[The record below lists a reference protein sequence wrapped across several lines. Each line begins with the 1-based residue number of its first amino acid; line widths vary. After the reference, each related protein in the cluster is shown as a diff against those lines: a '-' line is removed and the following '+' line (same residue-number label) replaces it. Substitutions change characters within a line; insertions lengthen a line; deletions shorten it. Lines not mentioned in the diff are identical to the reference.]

1 MSVKNKPQDEV
12 GCPIW
17 MVSFGDAISLM
28 VTFFIMLLAF
38 SETDE
43 AKLSEMIGAMKGG
56 FRVTSAA
63 MDKLAGTG
71 QVGSQMKK
79 EMSAGSG
86 AALSPG
92 GEVSKITPQELQM
105 MKQFAMN
112 TVGAFDK
119 GYFIRLLDEGLTII
133 IYAESLFVDGTAEF
147 LPGREAVFGAIADVA
162 GPLRNE
168 IRIVGVLP
176 ENARVKSK
184 NTRTPWGLASERALA
199 VRNKLS
205 EIPLFKA
212 DRFGVGARAEKAGEQ
227 LATRSRDLPTERV
240 EIILVGFRDKT
251 MEEEIPAEE
260 VVVSDRWK

>member
-1 MSVKNKPQDEV
+1 M

-38 SETDE
+38 SETDD
-43 AKLSEMIGAMKGG
+43 AKLSEVMGAMKGG
-56 FRVTSAA
+56 FKVTAA
-63 MDKLAGTG
+63 SMERLEGTG
-71 QVGSQMKK
+71 QVGAQVKK
-79 EMSAGSG
+79 EASAGSG
-86 AALSPG
+86 ASLSPG
-92 GEVSKITPQELQM
+92 GEISKITPQELQM

-119 GYFIRLLDEGLTII
+119 GYYLRLLDEGLTII
-133 IYAESLFVDGTAEF
+133 IYAESLFVDGTADF
-147 LPGREAVFGAIADVA
+147 LPGRESVFGAIADVA

-199 VRNKLS
+199 VRNKLA
-205 EIPLFKA
+205 EIPVFKA
-212 DRFGVGARAEKAGEQ
+212 DRFGVGARAEKTGEQ
-227 LATRSRDLPTERV
+227 LATRRRDLPAERV
-240 EIILVGFRDKT
+240 EIILVGFRDKAV
-251 MEEEIPAEE
+251 EEPIPAEE